1 MPPIKNPKKFMRKNL
16 LLTLA
21 LLLSATIGLM
31 AQGITS
37 ASISGKVSG
46 AGTTTAER
54 KIDSEEA
61 LPGANVVATHVP
73 SGTEYGA
80 STRADGRYTL
90 NGLRI
95 GGPYTIKASFVGYK
109 DNVKE
114 NIFLE
119 LGQTLVVDLK
129 LADES
134 TELTAVVVSGAVDP
148 TLNSEKIGASTNF
161 GVSQIQRLP
170 SIARDFR
177 DFTSLTPQA
186 SGGNFSFGGRSSLYN
201 NLTIDGATAN
211 NVFGLSPIPAGQSN
225 TTPFSIDAIQ
235 EVTVQL
241 SPYDLRQGNFTGAGI
256 SAVTR
261 SGNNELAGSAYYFS
275 RNESFTGSKIAG
287 VESPIPSFNFNNYG
301 FRLGGPIIKNKL
313 FFFVNAEIETRTDP
327 AYTFTAR
334 PSAAVPAGP
343 TETQAS
349 ADNDPLTGLEGLKQF
364 LITNY
369 NYNPGVYQNFNRATE
384 SQRYV
389 ARFDYNISQNHKL
402 TVRGNITNAFQDVPP
417 STSGGFTGGPT
428 GGRGNNNNVLSFSS
442 SYYRINNNQSSVT
455 AELNST
461 FNGGKFTNNLVV
473 GYSAFRDFRQDAGGI
488 NTPNMPL
495 VDILGPNGNNLTSFG
510 PDPFTPNNLLN
521 QDVTQINDY
530 FSMYLKNHT
539 VTVGTANE
547 LYSFKNV
554 FTQVIN
560 GVYRYNSIADFIG
573 DATPSTTAL
582 FRPTQYTIQFV
593 GVPGG
598 PQATAANWSA
608 LQLGFFA
615 QDEYTGIKNVKI
627 TGGIRVDIPTYLT
640 ELPSNNYVNSL
651 NLGGEQ
657 LRVGAWPKVQPLFSP
672 RVGFN
677 WDVKGDRTMQVR
689 GGTGLL
695 TGRVPFVWLS
705 NTVSN
710 NGLFFGQINPQG
722 ASVPFTNNGDGLPYD
737 YSQTPYLAPTE
748 LYSNLAAGTPQL
760 ITNPLDPNFGRPAV
774 IAGINALAE
783 NFKFPQVWRS
793 NLAIDQKLPG
803 GIVGTLEWIFTK
815 DINAV
820 VMRDANLAP
829 AVATLQGD
837 GRPLYGAQG
846 GNRAIIANDRRL
858 NGDITQALVLD
869 NTNKGYQWSVTGQ
882 LTKTFNANLQLT
894 AAYTY
899 TDSREINSQ
908 GGSTAGGIFSSQNN
922 VLGPNNS
929 GQSYAATLQPH
940 RVIAYGTYR
949 KEYFKNFATTVGFTY
964 IGNSGNNF
972 SYTYAGD
979 PNSDGTSNNDL
990 IYIPR
995 SQSEIL
1001 LTTTNANDNRSIDQI
1016 WQQLDAYIQQDDYL
1030 SANRGKYAERNGA
1043 IAPWVNQLN
1052 LSLLQDFYLDVKG
1065 KRHTI
1070 QLSLNLQNAL
1080 NLIDSGEGIIKSAAR
1095 PQLLNFV
1102 GYEQPHTAGTLAQ
1115 PVANAGPTST
1125 IGLPWA
1131 ATTGRPVY
1139 TFNLNADNTPLTSS
1153 YLNGTGVNSR
1163 WQLQFGVRYIF

>member
-1 MPPIKNPKKFMRKNL
+1 MRKNL
-16 LLTLA
+16 LLTISVLCLA
-21 LLLSATIGLM
+21 VIGLR

-37 ASISGKVSG
+37 SSMDGVVTDQKGES
-46 AGTTTAER
+46 
-54 KIDSEEA
+54 
-61 LPGANVVATHVP
+61 LPGANVVATHLP
-73 SGTEYGA
+73 SGTEYGI
-80 STRADGRYTL
+80 SSRSDGRFNL
-90 NGLRI
+90 NGLRV
-95 GGPYTIKASFVGYK
+95 GGPYTIKVSFVGYK
-109 DNVKE
+109 DQTRE

-119 LGQTLVVDLK
+119 LGQTFRIDFK
-129 LADES
+129 LADQS
-134 TELTAVVVSGAVDP
+134 TELAEIVVSGVQDQI
-148 TLNSEKIGASTNF
+148 LNSEKIGTSTNF
-161 GVSQIQRLP
+161 SVSQIQRLP
-170 SIARDFR
+170 SIGRDFR

-211 NVFGLSPIPAGQSN
+211 NVFGLSPIPGGQSN
-225 TTPFSIDAIQ
+225 TTPFSLDAIQ

-256 SAVTR
+256 SAVTK
-261 SGNNELAGSAYYFS
+261 SGNNTLAGSAYYFF
-275 RNESFTGSKIAG
+275 RNESFAGSKIAG
-287 VESPIPSFNFNNYG
+287 VDSPIPSFNFNNTG

-313 FFFVNAEIETRTDP
+313 FFFVNAEFETRTDP
-327 AYTFTAR
+327 AFTFTAR
-334 PSAAVPAGP
+334 PTGSSPQGA

-349 ADNDPLTGLEGLKQF
+349 ADSDPLTGLEGLKQF

-369 NYNPGVYQNFNRATE
+369 NYNPGVYQNFSRATE

-389 ARFDYNISQNHKL
+389 ARFDYNINQNHKL

-417 STSGGFTGGPT
+417 SGSGGFTGGPA
-428 GGRGNNNNVLSFSS
+428 GGRGNTNNVLSFSS

-461 FNGGKFTNNLVV
+461 FKGGLFTNNLVV

-488 NTPNMPL
+488 NTPNFPL
-495 VDILGPNGNNLTSFG
+495 VDILGPNGQNLTSFG
-510 PDPFTPNNLLN
+510 PDPFTPNNKLD
-521 QDVTQINDY
+521 QDVTQINDF

-547 LYSFKNV
+547 LYTFNNV
-554 FTQVIN
+554 FTQVVN

-598 PQATAANWSA
+598 PSATAAKWSA
-608 LQLGFFA
+608 LQMGFFA

-640 ELPSNNYVNSL
+640 DLPKNQYVNSL
-651 NLGGEQ
+651 NLQGEQ
-657 LRVGAWPKVQPLFSP
+657 LQVGGWPKVAPLISP

-677 WDVKGDRTMQVR
+677 WDVKGDRTTQVR

-695 TGRVPFVWLS
+695 TGRIPFVWLS
-705 NTVSN
+705 NAVSN
-710 NGLFFGQINPQG
+710 NGLFFGQTNPTG
-722 ASVPFTNNGDGLPYD
+722 NAVPFTNNGDGLPYD
-737 YSQTPYLAPTE
+737 YSQTPYLAPSE
-748 LYSNLAAGTPQL
+748 LYSNLASGTPQL
-760 ITNPLDPNFGRPAV
+760 ITNPLDRNFGRPAV
-774 IAGINALAE
+774 TAGINTIAKD
-783 NFKFPQVWRS
+783 FKFPQVWRS

-803 GIVGTLEWIFTK
+803 GIVGTLEWIYTK

-820 VMRDANLAP
+820 LIRDANLANP
-829 AVATLQGD
+829 VATVQGD
-837 GRPLYGAQG
+837 GRPLFGAVG
-846 GNRAIIANDRRL
+846 ADRAIIANDRRVS
-858 NGDITQALVLD
+858 GDITQAYVID

-882 LTKTFNANLQLT
+882 LTKNFSPNFQLS

-908 GGSTAGGIFSSQNN
+908 SGSTAGGVFTSQNN

-929 GQSYAATLQPH
+929 GQSYAATLVPH
-940 RVIAYGTYR
+940 RIIAYGNYR
-949 KEYFKNFATTVGFTY
+949 REYAKHFASTIGFTY

-972 SYTYAGD
+972 SYVYGND
-979 PNSDGTSNNDL
+979 LNNDGTNGNDL

-1001 LTTTNANDNRSIDQI
+1001 LTTTNATDNRSIDQI
-1016 WQQLDAYIQQDDYL
+1016 WQQLDSYINQDAYL
-1030 SANRGKYAERNGA
+1030 SKHRGEYAERNGA
-1043 IAPWVNQLN
+1043 TSPWVNQLN
-1052 LSLLQDFYLDVKG
+1052 LSFLQDFYLDVKG
-1065 KRHTI
+1065 RRHTI

-1080 NLIDSGEGIIKSAAR
+1080 NLFDSGEGLFKSPTR
-1095 PQLLNFV
+1095 NQLLNFV
-1102 GYEQPHTAGTLAQ
+1102 GFEQPHTAGSLAQ
-1115 PVANAGPTST
+1115 PVANAGPAST

-1131 ATTGRPVY
+1131 ATTGRPIF
-1139 TFNLNADNTPLTSS
+1139 TFATNADGTPLTNS
-1153 YLNGTGVNSR
+1153 YTPVTSLATNPSSR

>member
-1 MPPIKNPKKFMRKNL
+1 MSFLIV
-16 LLTLA
+16 A
-21 LLLSATIGLM
+21 LMGLR

-37 ASISGKVSG
+37 ASISGVIADQKG
-46 AGTTTAER
+46 
-54 KIDSEEA
+54 EA
-61 LPGANVVATHVP
+61 LPGANVVAVHQP
-73 SGTEYGA
+73 SGTEYGI
-80 STRADGRYTL
+80 SSRADGRFNL
-90 NGLRI
+90 NGLRV
-95 GGPYTIKASFVGYK
+95 GGPYSIKASFVGYK
-109 DNVKE
+109 DQTQE
-114 NIFLE
+114 NIILE
-119 LGQTLVVDLK
+119 LGQTLVVNFK
-129 LADES
+129 LTDES
-134 TELTAVVVSGAVDP
+134 TQLQEIVVSSTQDP
-148 TLNSEKIGASTNF
+148 LLNSEKIGASTNF
-161 GVSQIQRLP
+161 NVSQLQRLP

-186 SGGNFSFGGRSSLYN
+186 GGNFSFGGRSNLYN

-225 TTPFSIDAIQ
+225 ATPFSIDAIQ

-261 SGNNELAGSAYYFS
+261 SGNNTLAGSAYYFF
-275 RNESFTGSKIAG
+275 RNENLAGKKIAG
-287 VESPIPSFNFNNYG
+287 VESPIPSFNYNNTG

-313 FFFVNAEIETRTDP
+313 FFFVNAEFETRTDP

-334 PSAAVPAGP
+334 PTGSSPQGA

-349 ADNDPLTGLEGLKQF
+349 ADSDPLTGLEGLRQF

-389 ARFDYNISQNHKL
+389 ARFDYNINQNHKL

-417 STSGGFTGGPT
+417 STSGGFTGGPA
-428 GGRGNNNNVLSFSS
+428 GGRGNTNNVLSFSS

-461 FNGGKFTNNLVV
+461 FKGGLFTNNLVV
-473 GYSAFRDFRQDAGGI
+473 GYSAFRDYRQDAGGI

-510 PDPFTPNNLLN
+510 PDPFTPNNKLDQN
-521 QDVTQINDY
+521 VTQINDF

-539 VTVGTANE
+539 VTLGTANE
-547 LYSFKNV
+547 LYSFNNV

-582 FRPTQYTIQFV
+582 FRPSQYTIQFV

-598 PQATAANWSA
+598 PAATAAKWSA
-608 LQLGFFA
+608 LQMGFFA
-615 QDEYTGIKNVKI
+615 QDEYTGIKNLKI
-627 TGGIRVDIPTYLT
+627 TAGIRVDIPMYLT
-640 ELPSNNYVNSL
+640 DLPKNQYVNSI
-651 NLGGEQ
+651 NLQGEQ
-657 LRVGAWPKVQPLFSP
+657 LQVGGWPKVSPLFSP

-677 WDVKGDRTMQVR
+677 WDAKGDRTTQVR

-695 TGRVPFVWLS
+695 TGRIPFVWLS
-705 NTVSN
+705 NAVSN
-710 NGLFFGQINPQG
+710 NGLFFGQINPSG
-722 ASVPFTNNGDGLPYD
+722 NAVPFTNNGDGLPYD
-737 YSQTPYLAPTE
+737 YSQTPYLAPSE

-760 ITNPLDPNFGRPAV
+760 ITNPLDKNYGRPAV
-774 IAGINALAE
+774 TAGINTIAKD
-783 NFKFPQVWRS
+783 FKFPQVWRS
-793 NLAIDQKLPG
+793 NLAVDQKLPG
-803 GIVGTLEWIFTK
+803 GLVGTLEWIYTK

-820 VMRDANLAP
+820 LIRDANLAIP
-829 AVATLQGD
+829 VATLQGD
-837 GRPLYGAQG
+837 GRPLYGAG
-846 GNRAIIANDRRL
+846 GSPDRAIIANDRRVS
-858 NGDITQALVLD
+858 GDITQALVID
-869 NTNKGYQWSVTGQ
+869 NTNKGYQWSMTAQ
-882 LTKTFNANLQLT
+882 LTKTFNPNFQVS

-908 GGSTAGGIFSSQNN
+908 SGSTAGGIFSSQNN
-922 VLGPNNS
+922 VLGSNNS
-929 GQSYAATLQPH
+929 GQSYAATLVPH
-940 RVIAYGTYR
+940 RIIAYGTYR
-949 KEYFKNFATTVGFTY
+949 KEYLKNFATTIGFSY

-979 PNSDGTSNNDL
+979 PNSDGTNGNDL
-990 IYIPR
+990 IYIPK

-1016 WQQLDAYIQQDDYL
+1016 WQQLDNYIQQDDYL
-1030 SANRGKYAERNGA
+1030 SKNRGKYAERNGA
-1043 IAPWVNQLN
+1043 ISPWVNQLN

-1065 KRHTI
+1065 RRHTI

-1080 NLIDSGEGIIKSAAR
+1080 NLIDSGEGIFRNPAR
-1095 PQLLNFV
+1095 NQLLNFV
-1102 GYEQPHTAGTLAQ
+1102 GYEQPHTAGSLGQ
-1115 PVANAGPTST
+1115 PVANAGPPST

-1131 ATTGRPVY
+1131 ATTGRPIY
-1139 TFNLNADNTPLTSS
+1139 TFNTNADNTALSSS
-1153 YLNGTGVNSR
+1153 YINNTSVASR